1 MSDDVIALVITLA
14 IIALFFVWVPLLNLV
29 CPPCGRFLER
39 RRLQKEHNKDKN
51 VDKGRPAATAA
62 IRN

>member
-1 MSDDVIALVITLA
+1 MSDEVIALAITIA

-39 RRLQKEHNKDKN
+39 RRLQKAVPNA
-51 VDKGRPAATAA
+51 RPSATV
-62 IRN
+62 IRH

>member
-1 MSDDVIALVITLA
+1 MSDEVIALVITIA

-39 RRLQKEHNKDKN
+39 RRLQKDVPEQRSPMGTVRHK
-51 VDKGRPAATAA
+51 TS
-62 IRN
+62 

>member
-1 MSDDVIALVITLA
+1 MSDEVIALAITIA

-39 RRLQKEHNKDKN
+39 RRLQKEVPKA
-51 VDKGRPAATAA
+51 RPSVSV
-62 IRN
+62 IRH

>member
-1 MSDDVIALVITLA
+1 MSDEVIALVITIA

-39 RRLQKEHNKDKN
+39 RRQKDPTKTRAPMGIVPHK
-51 VDKGRPAATAA
+51 TS
-62 IRN
+62 